1 MVYNLGMRAEQV
13 QKTVLLLR
21 ISLAFVFIYAGIRS
35 LINPTDWVGF
45 VPDWVSNFGFT
56 RENALFAHALLDIAL
71 GLLFLGNVKVK
82 FFSLIA
88 AILLFVIALAPGFGV
103 LDITFRDIGLGIAA
117 LALFFAV

>member
-1 MVYNLGMRAEQV
+1 MRAEQV

-21 ISLAFVFIYAGIRS
+21 ISLAFVFIYAGLRS
-35 LINPTDWVGF
+35 LINPSDWVGF
-45 VPDWVSNFGFT
+45 VPEWVSNFGFT

-88 AILLFVIALAPGFGV
+88 AVLLFVIALAPGFGV

-117 LALFFAV
+117 LALFFAI

>member
-1 MVYNLGMRAEQV
+1 MRAEQV

-21 ISLAFVFIYAGIRS
+21 ISLAFVFIFAGIRS
-35 LINPTDWVGF
+35 LMNPSDWIGF
-45 VPDWVSNFGFT
+45 VPEWVSNFGFT

-82 FFSLIA
+82 LFALLA
-88 AILLFVIALAPGFGV
+88 AVWLFVIALAPGLGV

-117 LALFFAV
+117 LALFFAI